1 MTQPTPSGPTVEVR
15 AKPLLCLFCGTPA
28 PLPLAGTEYICQ
40 TCAIEG
46 IKWAVRQ
53 SKLNPFPLADEQ
65 TRRPWWR
72 RWFGG

>member
-1 MTQPTPSGPTVEVR
+1 MTEPTPSGPTVEVR

-53 SKLNPFPLADEQ
+53 SKMNPVEQ
-65 TRRPWWR
+65 PKRSWR
-72 RWFGG
+72 WRLFGG